1 MSAIMCFF
9 NNGTEGKNEHFQPDH
24 ISSPRGT
31 AYAENHTKQLQTN
44 TETKRVGRHLRVKQK
59 KTDDDA
65 GIIQ

>member
-24 ISSPRGT
+24 ISSPRGI

-44 TETKRVGRHLRVKQK
+44 TETKRVGRHLRVNK
-59 KTDDDA
+59 KTDDEA
-65 GIIQ
+65 GIID